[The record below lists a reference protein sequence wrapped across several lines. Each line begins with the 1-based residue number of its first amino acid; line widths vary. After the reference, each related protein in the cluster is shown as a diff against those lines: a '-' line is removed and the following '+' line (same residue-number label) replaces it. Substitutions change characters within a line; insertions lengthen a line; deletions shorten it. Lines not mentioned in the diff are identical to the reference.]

1 MAIGLGL
8 LVSLVVAYWIG
19 TQQTLMVVL
28 FVALVV
34 VAITTA
40 GLRHRAWLLI
50 PFTWTLTGSSGSLPF
65 SLSFHDVGILL
76 AFCAYLFYR
85 VLTHK
90 ATRQKLHPLD
100 WLLAL
105 NVIWLVV
112 TFIRHPVGLHI
123 LGSETMGARSYFN
136 LLLALLAYRVILR
149 QPDSEK
155 AVSRVPYFILAGT
168 VVTAL
173 VNVIVYVSPAAT
185 PYVYQFYSGVDVAGY
200 FTSPV
205 SRSALPRWDGLWP
218 LGFTIVLVLCSVYPP
233 RTLFNPARVRFY
245 LLSLGFAA
253 ILAAGFRN
261 IMLWALV
268 ALVLGSWL
276 HRGWREVALGT
287 IAATLFLGVLL
298 MGQGRVYELPLAA
311 QRTLSFLPGKWSPVA
326 TSTAEESTESR
337 FEWWRQI
344 IKEKLIHDWWF
355 GDGIGVSEK
364 DYDISV
370 SQGMTVSMFEWFTI
384 TGSYHNGP
392 LTTIRYAGILELV
405 LFYAY
410 MIMAAIYS
418 VQCVNRCRGT
428 PLFPVA
434 VFLAIQL
441 LWTPVHFTF
450 VFGSFSDQISQHIFL
465 VGLLLLLWHMSG
477 RKTSSPNQPM
487 GARPRFQN
495 NRGAPVAA

>member
-1 MAIGLGL
+1 MAIGFGL
-8 LVSLVVAYWIG
+8 LISLVVAYWIG
-19 TQQTLMVVL
+19 TQQTLLVVL
-28 FVALVV
+28 FTALVIL
-34 VAITTA
+34 ALSTA

-65 SLSFHDVGILL
+65 GLSFHDVGILL
-76 AFCAYLFYR
+76 AFCAYIFYC

-112 TFIRHPVGLHI
+112 TFIRHPVGLRI
-123 LGSETMGARSYFN
+123 LGSEMMGARSYFN

-155 AVSRVPYFILAGT
+155 AVSQVPYFILAGT
-168 VVTAL
+168 VITAL
-173 VNVIVYVSPAAT
+173 VNIIVYVSPAAT
-185 PYVYQFYSGVDVAGY
+185 PYVYQFYSGVDVGGY
-200 FTSPV
+200 LMSPLRD
-205 SRSALPRWDGLWP
+205 STLPRWDGLWP
-218 LGFTIVLVLCSVYPP
+218 LGFTTVLILCSVYPP
-233 RTLFNPARVRFY
+233 RTLFNPTRLRFY
-245 LLSLGFAA
+245 LFSLGFAA
-253 ILAAGFRN
+253 ILASGFRN
-261 IMLWALV
+261 VMLWALV

-276 HRGWREVALGT
+276 HRGWREVVLGT
-287 IAATLFLGVLL
+287 IAATLFLGALL

-326 TSTAEESTESR
+326 TAAGEESSESR
-337 FEWWRQI
+337 FAWWRQI
-344 IKEKLIHDWWF
+344 IKENLIHDWWL
-355 GDGIGVSEK
+355 GDGIGVSER
-364 DYDISV
+364 DYEISV
-370 SQGMTVSMFEWFTI
+370 GQGMTVSMLDWFTL

-410 MIMAAIYS
+410 MIAAAIYS
-418 VQCVNRCRGT
+418 VTCVDRCRGT

-450 VFGSFSDQISQHIFL
+450 VFGDFSDQISQHIFL
-465 VGLLLLLWHMSG
+465 VGLLLLLWRLSE
-477 RKTSSPNQPM
+477 RKASSPNQPI
-487 GARPRFQN
+487 GARHHVQN
-495 NRGAPVAA
+495 NRDTPVAA

>member
-1 MAIGLGL
+1 MAIGVGL
-8 LVSLVVAYWIG
+8 LVSLTVAYWIG
-19 TQQTLMVVL
+19 TQQTLLVIL
-28 FVALVV
+28 FTTLVIVALS
-34 VAITTA
+34 TA

-65 SLSFHDVGILL
+65 GLSFHDVGILL
-76 AFCAYLFYR
+76 AFCAYIFYC

-90 ATRQKLHPLD
+90 AARQKLHPLD

-105 NVIWLVV
+105 NVIWLAV
-112 TFIRHPVGLHI
+112 TFIRHPVGLRI
-123 LGSETMGARSYFN
+123 FGAETVGARSYFT

-155 AVSRVPYFILAGT
+155 VISRVPYFILAGT
-168 VVTAL
+168 VITAL

-185 PYVYQFYSGVDVAGY
+185 PYVYQFYSGVDVAG
-200 FTSPV
+200 FLMSPL
-205 SRSALPRWDGLWP
+205 RDSAIPRWEGLSQFG
-218 LGFTIVLVLCSVYPP
+218 LTIILVLCSAYPP
-233 RTLFNPARVRFY
+233 RTLFNPTRLRFY
-245 LLSLGFAA
+245 LLALGFAA
-253 ILAAGFRN
+253 IFASGFRN
-261 IMLWALV
+261 VMLWAMA

-276 HRGWREVALGT
+276 HRGWREVVLGT
-287 IAATLFLGVLL
+287 MAATLFLGALL
-298 MGQGRVYELPLAA
+298 VGQGRVYELPLAA

-326 TSTAEESTESR
+326 TSTAEESSESR

-344 IKEKLIHDWWF
+344 IKENLIHDWWL
-355 GDGIGVSEK
+355 GDGIGVSER
-364 DYDISV
+364 DYAISV
-370 SQGMTVSMFEWFTI
+370 SQGMTVNMFDWFTI
-384 TGSYHNGP
+384 TGTYHNGP

-410 MIMAAIYS
+410 MIAAAIYS
-418 VQCVNRCRGT
+418 VKCVDRCRGS

-450 VFGSFSDQISQHIFL
+450 VFGDFSDQISRQIFL
-465 VGLLLLLWHMSG
+465 VGLLLLLWRMSG
-477 RKTSSPNQPM
+477 RKASSPNQPI

-495 NRGAPVAA
+495 NRDAPVAA